1 MEWSFASQTMN
12 YGVLIG
18 IATAVGGL
26 VFGLLKFIDWL
37 IEKNKLKNGKPTH
50 WVDEKGE
57 NRILLRAEFDAGM
70 ADLDRKIQDIIRT
83 QSVQADTLTQLLEYA
98 KISDRLH
105 DKTDVDGI
113 PVWYFSQSLRKSIL
127 NITNLFE
134 KESEL
139 ILAALDRLDAIYEQL
154 RDRK

>member
-1 MEWSFASQTMN
+1 MEWYFASQTIN
-12 YGVLIG
+12 YGVLVG
-18 IATAVGGL
+18 VATAVAGFVVGL
-26 VFGLLKFIDWL
+26 FKFISWMV
-37 IEKNKLKNGKPTH
+37 EKNRLKNGKPAH

-57 NRILLRAEFDAGM
+57 NRMLLRAEFDAGM

-83 QSVQADTLTQLLEYA
+83 QSLQAETMAQLLEYA

-127 NITNLFE
+127 SIASLFE

-139 ILAALDRLDAIYEQL
+139 IISALDRLDRIYDEL
-154 RDRK
+154 KRER

>member
-1 MEWSFASQTMN
+1 MAEWSFASQAMN
-12 YGVLIG
+12 YGILIG
-18 IATAVGGL
+18 IATALAGFMVGL
-26 VFGLLKFIDWL
+26 FKFISWL
-37 IEKNKLKNGKPTH
+37 IEKNRLKNGKPTH

-70 ADLDRKIQDIIRT
+70 TELDRKLKDLTRA
-83 QSVQADTLTQLLEYA
+83 QALQTETISQLLEYA

-105 DKTDVDGI
+105 DKTDADGI

-127 NITNLFE
+127 NISTLFE

-139 ILAALDRLDAIYEQL
+139 ILSALDRLDRIYEEL
-154 RDRK
+154 RRR